1 MKTHFFI
8 MQRLTE
14 DFLDNIDDR
23 SEIGTEEV
31 QIQDEDS
38 KSPEDYP
45 YVLRFSISNL
55 YFNQKNL
62 LVMIRRAMET
72 VWIKSSS
79 VLVDVEK
86 QNRHEVSV
94 GFEHDFRSIRDIF
107 KFLGICSQAL
117 PVGGD
122 VLYILDTEHN
132 DHKQT
137 GSRSIMIGNMSIYM
151 NFNKKGILR
160 IPTKTASTYVHSVR
174 QNFDIAAM
182 LLKDEYKI
190 RAAELIEE
198 CYSCNVFQRMITYV
212 LSRLMYNYR
221 QKVMLMGRYIPKAL
235 KGHTIDISKLV
246 SSKTIEF
253 VYCKNGQWKNSY
265 KKSLDSDIFME
276 VIRQNGPVL
285 TIDDFKFTMSC

>member
-1 MKTHFFI
+1 

-23 SEIGTEEV
+23 SELGTEEI

-45 YVLRFSISNL
+45 YVLMFSISNL
-55 YFNQKNL
+55 YFKQKNL
-62 LVMIRRAMET
+62 LGMIRRAMET

-107 KFLGICSQAL
+107 KFLGICSQTL
-117 PVGGD
+117 PVVGD
-122 VLYILDTEHN
+122 TLYIMDTGHN
-132 DHKQT
+132 NHKQT
-137 GSRSIMIGNMSIYM
+137 GSRSIMIGNINIYM
-151 NFNKKGILR
+151 NFNKKGILM
-160 IPTKTASTYVHSVR
+160 IPTKTANRYENSVR

-190 RAAELIEE
+190 RAAEQIEE

-212 LSRLMYNYR
+212 LSHLMYDYR

-246 SSKTIEF
+246 SSKTI
-253 VYCKNGQWKNSY
+253 
-265 KKSLDSDIFME
+265 
-276 VIRQNGPVL
+276 
-285 TIDDFKFTMSC
+285 